1 MVKVNCMYPFV
12 KENGNTGRERKEGI
26 EHTYKPCQELELL
39 LRTKALAEGVQQ
51 GSDITNLPF
60 HLV

>member
-12 KENGNTGRERKEGI
+12 KENGKTGRERKEGI

-51 GSDITNLPF
+51 G
-60 HLV
+60 